1 MTRQREGGSE
11 RKSGMYTVRLSE
23 LELAEAG
30 YENDPTMRAKAS
42 FPFSAATGTKN
53 TAVVYFEVEPGHR
66 LGTHT
71 DSAEELMLILG
82 GTAEVSVGDEQGQVS
97 AGEMAVVPAMVPH
110 SVRNVGDETL
120 RVVGFFSSSTVMA
133 TFDQPLVPMG
143 EPPSDEP
150 PFGQRTF
157 LVPFPVALEQPP
169 APMAEAAG

>member
-1 MTRQREGGSE
+1 
-11 RKSGMYTVRLSE
+11 MYTVRLSE
-23 LELAEAG
+23 LELPEAG

-42 FPFSAATGTKN
+42 FPFSAATGTKS
-53 TAVVYFEVEPGHR
+53 TAGVYFEVEPGHR

-71 DSAEELMLILG
+71 DSAEEILLLLG

-97 AGEMAVVPAMVPH
+97 AGEMALVPAMVPH
-110 SVRNVGDETL
+110 SVRNVGDETV
-120 RVVGFFSSSTVMA
+120 RVVGFFSSSTNMA

-143 EPPSDEP
+143 EPPSES

-169 APMAEAAG
+169 APMAEAEG